1 MPFCYQLTVFFIWFC
16 IFCVFTFLM
25 RPLCPFVT
33 NWPGTSLAKFFV
45 NTIFIIKPLIVKAF
59 WTVKLIVIIIYHKCF
74 GTLIR
79 SVGRFVLIYLRIWGF
94 EIAYFE
100 EHPCWPLSWCTPHF
114 VNFVC
119 LYLWILGILC
129 ILRSIPAGG
138 VTCVWWRR
146 GWWAPTCLSHPP
158 STQPDTS
165 VSLTKEDIIS
175 RAKRK
180 FGHPPS
186 TQPDTSVSL
195 TKEDTISRATRNFG
209 HPPSTQPD
217 ISVSLQGGEKEQ
229 GAHHLPNLHLTKEQ
243 H

>member
-1 MPFCYQLTVFFIWFC
+1 
-16 IFCVFTFLM
+16 M

-45 NTIFIIKPLIVKAF
+45 NTIFIIKPLIAKAF
-59 WTVKLIVIIIYHKCF
+59 WTVKLIVIIIYHNCF

-94 EIAYFE
+94 EIVYFE
-100 EHPCWPLSWCTPHF
+100 EHLCWPLSWCTPHF

-119 LYLWILGILC
+119 LYLCIFWILGILC

-165 VSLTKEDIIS
+165 VSLTKED
-175 RAKRK
+175 
-180 FGHPPS
+180 
-186 TQPDTSVSL
+186 
-195 TKEDTISRATRNFG
+195 TISRATRNFG

-217 ISVSLQGGEKEQ
+217 TSVCLQGVGKEQ
-229 GAHHLPNLHLTKEQ
+229 GAHHLPNLHVTKEEHQ
-243 H
+243 GALILGYSRVDSE